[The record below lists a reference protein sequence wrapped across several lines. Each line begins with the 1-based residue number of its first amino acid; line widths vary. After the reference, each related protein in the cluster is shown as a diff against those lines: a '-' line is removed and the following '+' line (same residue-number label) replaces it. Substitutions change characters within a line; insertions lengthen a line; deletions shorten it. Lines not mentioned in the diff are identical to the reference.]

1 METLPY
7 LQAWRL
13 YKGLTQKELALRAG
27 LTQAQVSTLE
37 NQTHIPTLKTLNKLA
52 AAFGVPTGELL
63 NLPPTG
69 PLPLSRHDIDAVAL
83 AIVSGERNL
92 NPGLNRIAA
101 SVASIISQKL
111 NAFKAPGRV
120 VNRGKRWNGKFKTM
134 KVWRLFPELVLTQI
148 LSRVDRKLT

>member
-13 YKGLTQKELALRAG
+13 HKGLTQKELALRAG

-37 NQTHIPTLKTLNKLA
+37 NQTHVPTLKTLNKLA
-52 AAFGVPTGELL
+52 AAFGAGIEELM
-63 NLPPTG
+63 NLPRPY
-69 PLPLSRHDIDAVAL
+69 PSLSRHDIDAIAEAV
-83 AIVSGERNL
+83 VSGERRLPPRFNHL
-92 NPGLNRIAA
+92 ADA
-101 SVASIISQKL
+101 VASLVSRKL
-111 NAFKAPGRV
+111 NAYSVPGRV
-120 VNRGKRWNGKFKTM
+120 VNRGKRWTGKFKAM